1 MKVELYCMASGRP
14 LVNMHVFRHVFWG
27 CKAFVMQKLI
37 GWRKFHVD
45 LTGVGDIHLE

>member
-1 MKVELYCMASGRP
+1 MR
-14 LVNMHVFRHVFWG
+14 VFQHVFWG

-45 LTGVGDIHLE
+45 LTGVGGIHLE